1 MALVNDSQI
10 AKKPAKRSHT
20 GCKTCRR
27 RKKKCDGMCPKSK
40 FDYFYPNA
48 HTEAEYDEDLK
59 DADKSLRVL
68 ITPTEQRPE
77 CGNCEK
83 ANVVC
88 EGYDQKL
95 LFETREQAR
104 KARKARGIYSELRPA
119 ISSPMSSTG
128 NISNIFQP
136 QTLAFSHDTPSTYY
150 GLEYCP
156 NALDF
161 GIGSF
166 EIPSAP
172 SNFDIRPLGSYEDG
186 PRYNT
191 HSLIPAKEAC
201 TLQEA
206 DLIQNVAQENVLP
219 PDLPY
224 LIRGLETELH
234 RCLFYH
240 FTQTMS
246 RLLTISNRD
255 DNPMNV
261 EVIPLAMRDRNVMEM
276 VLCLAASH
284 RLKSQQTGI
293 EELCRERNRLH
304 KDICDLQSHRVRDF
318 DKKLRIT
325 ETIPLSVPDQDI
337 VVATSLL
344 LCLYELC
351 EGASNMTWRTHL
363 DSARQ
368 ALTMGP
374 RSPES
379 DIDDCES
386 GIIIT
391 EVNPFLLEYF
401 VYHDSIATVTLPSPS
416 SKPHFRGSSKCSS
429 HNASLIGVTDG
440 LCKFVTRISAIR
452 ALADASPRQPDGN
465 VVAQAVAIWHDLD
478 DWKSRAT
485 LSSKFG
491 MIAQFYQWALW
502 IWLYSIVYPDGK
514 ADAAVQNAVRLM
526 ATGMNQIKCGDG
538 AMACLLFPLFIT
550 GSAAIK
556 DEDRTTIEAHFRRL
570 KEWSSLGNIDVAQA
584 VVKKMWA
591 NHDMG
596 LPNSWAWVKQLESN
610 GMSILVT

>member
-1 MALVNDSQI
+1 MPASSNASSAAAALVNDSQT

-27 RKKKCDGMCPKSK
+27 RKKKCD
-40 FDYFYPNA
+40 
-48 HTEAEYDEDLK
+48 
-59 DADKSLRVL
+59 
-68 ITPTEQRPE
+68 EQRPE

-104 KARKARGIYSELRPA
+104 KAKKARGIYSELRPA
-119 ISSPMSSTG
+119 ISSSMSSTG
-128 NISNIFQP
+128 NIPNIFQP

-156 NALDF
+156 NTLDF
-161 GIGSF
+161 GSSF
-166 EIPSAP
+166 GTPLAP
-172 SNFDIRPLGSYEDG
+172 SNFDIRPLGSYEDE

-191 HSLIPAKEAC
+191 HSLIPSKEAC
-201 TLQEA
+201 ILQEA
-206 DLIQNVAQENVLP
+206 DLIQNVAQQNVLP

-224 LIRGLETELH
+224 LIRGLDTELH

-255 DNPMNV
+255 DNPMNA

-293 EELCRERNRLH
+293 EELRRERNRLH
-304 KDICDLQSHRVRDF
+304 KDVCDLQSHRVRDF

-363 DSARQ
+363 DRARQ

-374 RSPES
+374 GSPES
-379 DIDDCES
+379 DIDDCDS

-416 SKPHFRGSSKCSS
+416 SKPHFRGSSKFSS
-429 HNASLIGVTDG
+429 HHASLIGITDG
-440 LCKFVTRISAIR
+440 LRKFVTRISAIR

-478 DWKSRAT
+478 DWKPRAT
-485 LSSKFG
+485 LSSKFE

-514 ADAAVQNAVRLM
+514 ADPAVQNAVHLM

-570 KEWSSLGNIDVAQA
+570 KERSSLGNVDVAQG

-596 LPNSWAWVKQLESN
+596 LPNSWGWVKQLESN
-610 GMSILVT
+610 GMTILVT